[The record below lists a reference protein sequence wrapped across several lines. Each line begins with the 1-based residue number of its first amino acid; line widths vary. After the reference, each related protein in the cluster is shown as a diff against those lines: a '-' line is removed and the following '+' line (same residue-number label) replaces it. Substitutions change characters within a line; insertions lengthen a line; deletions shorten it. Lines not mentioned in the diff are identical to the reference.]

1 MSNFMFLFR
10 GGETPTSPERMQA
23 QMQKWMNWIQRL
35 RNDGKYV
42 AGDPLQGTGKVL
54 RSPNKVITDGPLPK
68 VKNLSGDTFSSVL
81 KRSTKRPTWQGTVLS
96 SRAAAAWKCV
106 RFKSS

>member
-23 QMQKWMNWIQRL
+23 QMQKWMNWIQKL
-35 RNDGKYV
+35 RNDGKYI

-54 RSPNKVITDGPLPK
+54 RSPNSCRIT
-68 VKNLSGDTFSSVL
+68 SSTGNSWTL
-81 KRSTKRPTWQGTVLS
+81 MSLTSQAS
-96 SRAAAAWKCV
+96 S
-106 RFKSS
+106 S